1 MQLASTSGILTGA
14 SRGIG
19 VYLAESLA
27 AKGVN
32 LALAA
37 RSADDLE
44 STAKRLERFG
54 TKVVCIPTDV
64 TSRSDLENLVDRAT
78 SDLGPVDLL
87 INNAGVERYAPFHE
101 YDFDSIEQI
110 MKTNVISAQWLT
122 RMVLPGMVERGKGHV
137 VNIASMAG
145 KLAVPYNSVYSASKH
160 ALIGFSWSLYQEL
173 RDKGVGVSV
182 VCPGFVAEAGMY
194 SDWSKG
200 KQPPGLAKPVSP
212 QEVADKTIEAIEKNQ
227 PEALVAPLIMRMSKV
242 MPYSVTGA
250 LSRKS
255 GAYDFLEKTAVEAF
269 KDQ

>member
-1 MQLASTSGILTGA
+1 MELKGTSGILTGA

-19 VYLAESLA
+19 VYLAEALA

-37 RSADDLE
+37 RNAEDLE
-44 STAKRLERFG
+44 STAKRLERFS

-64 TSRSDLENLVDRAT
+64 TNRSDLENLVDRAT
-78 SDLGPVDLL
+78 ADLGPIDLL
-87 INNAGVERYAPFHE
+87 VNNAGVERYAPFHE
-101 YDFDSIEQI
+101 YDFDAIEQI

-122 RMVLPGMVERGKGHV
+122 RLVLPGMVERSKGHV

-182 VCPGFVAEAGMY
+182 VCPGFVSDAGMY

-200 KQPPGLAKPVSP
+200 KKPPGLAKPVSP
-212 QEVADKTIEAIEKNQ
+212 QEVAGKTIEAIEGDE
-227 PEALVAPLIMRMSKV
+227 PEVLVAPLIMRMSKV